1 MNIAPDV
8 DALCT
13 VLKAACRIDDAIGGS
28 IHLVSED
35 GYELVA
41 HNDLTPEFRAAI
53 DRPVDGDGTTYSQAR
68 TERRRVAVRDIR
80 TDPAFEPYR
89 SLAEDAG
96 IVGVQSMPI
105 LHGRFLYG
113 VLTTYFAQ
121 PHHPGPESQAPLDA
135 CARIA
140 ALVLVANEREDTI
153 EPEQERSGRIAA
165 QRQDPDAAA
174 TRVGAT
180 VQAMLS
186 ACETE
191 SPAELLHATEKKLI
205 ELVGELSKRTHVSDA
220 APGKQRPVDEVQ
232 CPL

>member
-1 MNIAPDV
+1 MKISPDV

-13 VLKAACRIDDAIGGS
+13 VLKAACRIDDAIGGT

-41 HNDLTPEFRAAI
+41 HNDLTAEFRSAI
-53 DRPVDGDGTTYSQAR
+53 ERPVDGDGTTYSQAR

-89 SLAEDAG
+89 RLAEDAG

-105 LHGRFLYG
+105 LHGRYLYG

-135 CARIA
+135 CARIV
-140 ALVLVANEREDTI
+140 ALLLVATEREQTI
-153 EPEQERSGRIAA
+153 EPEQEPTGRLCARTQDTAA
-165 QRQDPDAAA
+165 ES
-174 TRVGAT
+174 TRVGAA
-180 VQAMLS
+180 VQVMLS

-191 SPAELLHATEKKLI
+191 SPTALLHATEKKLI
-205 ELVGELSKRTHVSDA
+205 ELVGELSKRTDVGDV
-220 APGKQRPVDEVQ
+220 APGQQQPVDEVQ
-232 CPL
+232 CSL